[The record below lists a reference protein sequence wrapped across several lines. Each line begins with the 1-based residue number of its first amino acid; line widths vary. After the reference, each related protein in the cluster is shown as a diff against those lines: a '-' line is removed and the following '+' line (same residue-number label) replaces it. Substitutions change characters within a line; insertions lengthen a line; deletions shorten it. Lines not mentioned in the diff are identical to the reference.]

1 MEKRKE
7 GKRFL
12 TREMQYARTL
22 ERGKAILKEGFE
34 LIECWEQ
41 DFNEREGA
49 LRNAESRACRG
60 TEPGLLSKA

>member
-1 MEKRKE
+1 
-7 GKRFL
+7 
-12 TREMQYARTL
+12 MQYARTL